1 MYMEEVKS
9 EEKCLC
15 EGAETLLFSCSGGS
29 NVGQITNQAAIE
41 LTGMGKGRMYC
52 LAGIG
57 AHGTTFIETAKAADR
72 LVAIDGCPVQCA
84 KKTLEHA
91 GFDVNVAVTVTD
103 LEIGKKTGFSMEQD
117 DINKVIDAVSARI
130 N

>member
-1 MYMEEVKS
+1 MFVSAMPVS
-9 EEKCLC
+9 SLMTP
-15 EGAETLLFSCSGGS
+15 ALFING
-29 NVGQITNQAAIE
+29 VV
-41 LTGMGKGRMYC
+41 
-52 LAGIG
+52 
-57 AHGTTFIETAKAADR
+57 KAADR

-91 GFDVNVAVTVTD
+91 GFDVDVAVTVTD

-117 DINKVIDAVSARI
+117 DVNKVIDAVSVRI